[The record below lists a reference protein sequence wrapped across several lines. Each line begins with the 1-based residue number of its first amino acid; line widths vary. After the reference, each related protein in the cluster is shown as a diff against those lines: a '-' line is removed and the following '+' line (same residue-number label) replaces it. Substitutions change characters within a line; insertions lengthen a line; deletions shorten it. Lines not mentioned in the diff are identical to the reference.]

1 MKNEGKTTRLLL
13 GGLLAAAL
21 FGALPFLTGCQLSQ
35 NGQTLPSP
43 WYLDNKIQF
52 FPAGNEFQYQQEVDR
67 MKKEQ
72 VDRELAQEG
81 TWPR

>member
-1 MKNEGKTTRLLL
+1 MKNEGKSTRWLL
-13 GGLLAAAL
+13 GGLFAAAL
-21 FGALPFLTGCQLSQ
+21 FGSLSFLTGCQLSQ

-52 FPAGNEFQYQQEVDR
+52 FPAGNEFQYQEEVDR

-81 TWPR
+81 TWQR